1 MQGGFESTTNGTDKV
16 VLNEIVA
23 ILKMK
28 PEVAFT
34 DSSLV

>member
-1 MQGGFESTTNGTDKV
+1 MLTGFESTTNGTDKV

-28 PEVAFT
+28 SEVALT